1 MVITSKDLWLYQ
13 NREYIE
19 VHERLL
25 EAGNALVDL
34 EEEMAEKRE
43 RLASQSAEYK
53 AARLALR
60 ELREQLMAAHSAEDK
75 K

>member
-1 MVITSKDLWLYQ
+1 MTPHDSWLYQ

-19 VHERLL
+19 AHERLL
-25 EAGNALVDL
+25 EAFNALFDF
-34 EEEMAEKRE
+34 EEEMAEKRT
-43 RLASQSAEYK
+43 RLASLSSEYK

-60 ELREQLMAAHSAEDK
+60 ELREQLMAAHSAKGK